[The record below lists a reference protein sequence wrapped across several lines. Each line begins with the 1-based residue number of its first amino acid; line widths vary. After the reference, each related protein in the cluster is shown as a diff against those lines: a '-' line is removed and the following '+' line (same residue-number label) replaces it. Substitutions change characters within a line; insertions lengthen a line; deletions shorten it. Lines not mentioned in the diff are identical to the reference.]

1 MIVNYGQYAHY
12 IQTKTAPLGR
22 FCCCIMILSFF
33 VHELAYIIFFQ
44 YFCRKFNPKLMEIII
59 CILAIL
65 LITTVATGVYII
77 VRLQEK
83 RKETEIALATK
94 QTELDFERKANEE
107 ARKQADEK
115 LTEQIKYLQTE
126 LTNTTQKLL
135 ETRSEK
141 LEQSNKT
148 QMSSII
154 DPLKETIAKLEKEMK
169 ETQTQHGNT
178 TTRLEH
184 SIKTL
189 VEKTESIGTR
199 ADRLVETLLYQPKS
213 QGDWGE
219 MIVKEML
226 DSQGLKEGIH
236 YVYQP
241 TLRNEKGQTLR
252 NEETN
257 KIMRPDF
264 ILHLD
269 DKEDVIIDSKMTIT
283 SYDNYVHAKTDE
295 ERQQYAKDILMSIHG
310 HIAELKRANY
320 SAYIENGR
328 RSADFVF
335 MFIPNEG
342 AMQVALAHEKNLWRD
357 TFVKDRIFIVSEMNL
372 YAALRI
378 VNITW
383 RQTEQNK
390 SYAKVFE
397 TVGVMLDRLN
407 GFIEKFGK
415 IEKGLQQASK
425 AYDEA
430 NNQLMVSSQSVLST
444 GKRLSEMG
452 VKTKKALPIANIEH
466 EFRSSGVQEFRSS
479 GVTSE
484 HENEE

>member
-1 MIVNYGQYAHY
+1 
-12 IQTKTAPLGR
+12 
-22 FCCCIMILSFF
+22 
-33 VHELAYIIFFQ
+33 
-44 YFCRKFNPKLMEIII
+44 MEIVISI
-59 CILAIL
+59 VALLAG
-65 LITTVATGVYII
+65 VAAAVVVCVVMRQQI
-77 VRLQEK
+77 VRVQEQLLDTESSLEAEK
-83 RKETEIALATK
+83 EKVKKLEIQLSRKEA
-94 QTELDFERKANEE
+94 ELEYERKANEE

-115 LTEQIKYLQTE
+115 LAEQIKFLQSE

-135 ETRSEK
+135 DVRGEK
-141 LEQSNKT
+141 LEQTNRM

-154 DPLKETIAKLEKEMK
+154 DPLKETISKLEKEMK
-169 ETQTQHGNT
+169 DTQTQHGNT
-178 TTRLEH
+178 TIRLEQ
-184 SIKTL
+184 SIKNL

-219 MIVKEML
+219 LVVKEML
-226 DSQGLKEGIH
+226 ESQGLKEGVH

-241 TLRNEKGQTLR
+241 TLRDEKGQTLR

-295 ERQQYAKDILMSIHG
+295 ERDLYAKEILTSIHN
-310 HIAELKRANY
+310 HINELRRANY
-320 SAYIENGR
+320 AAYIENGR

-357 TFVKDRIFIVSEMNL
+357 TFLKDRIFIVSEMNL

-378 VNITW
+378 VNVTW
-383 RQTEQNK
+383 RQIEQNK
-390 SYAKVFE
+390 SYAKVFQ
-397 TVGVMLDRLN
+397 TVGLLLDRLN

-415 IEKGLQQASK
+415 VEKTLQQATK
-425 AYDEA
+425 AYEEA
-430 NNQLMVSSQSVLST
+430 NHQLMIGSRSVLDT
-444 GKRLSEMG
+444 GYRLRDMG
-452 VKTKKALPIANIEH
+452 VKTKKALPESYADE
-466 EFRSSGVQEFRSS
+466 S
-479 GVTSE
+479 TSDDISW
-484 HENEE
+484 